1 MYSESKTKLIITPE
15 TKISELLNAY
25 PAQEEKL
32 IEIAPVFSKL
42 KNPVLR
48 KTITKVTSLRQAS
61 IVANL
66 PINYLV
72 NELREEAG
80 QNSELYKENQL
91 KENSMDLS
99 FTTVKE
105 IYDATSDLEEGKH
118 PLAKVINDIQRLL
131 KGESYLLIT
140 PFIPAP
146 LIEKV
151 REKGFNVKSE
161 ETIKHT
167 FENYIWR

>member
-1 MYSESKTKLIITPE
+1 MYSESKTRLTITPE
-15 TKISELLNAY
+15 TKISELLDVY
-25 PAQEEKL
+25 PALESKL

-42 KNPVLR
+42 QNPVLR
-48 KTITKVTSLRQAS
+48 KTISKVTSLRQVS

-80 QNSELYKENQL
+80 QNSELFKEIQL
-91 KENSMDLS
+91 KENPMDS
-99 FTTVKE
+99 NITSVKE

-118 PLAKVINDIQRLL
+118 PLAKVMNDIQQLA

-161 ETIKHT
+161 ETKDHT
-167 FENYIWR
+167 FENYIWC